1 MTHDFQMKRGRTAEI
16 RFKSQS
22 LFLLVPAA
30 QQPVN
35 GQRARTKLHSDVGVF
50 KAPRR
55 KLKAGM
61 QTGTGKP
68 LRVENASL
76 ASAGGLYPAQRFGAS
91 AAVVRGEKE
100 VPEPQSGDRSDN
112 VNHKKA
118 PHNASSDADGTSE
131 VAAGARGQWTPRAI
145 FLQSSTGGLWKTH
158 TASGMLGC
166 WRFRRPLPAPVY
178 NGRVPFAIRDAK
190 PEDFETLWRMD
201 QECFAAGIAYS
212 REELKVYMRRRGAFT
227 LLAAGEDG
235 TVAGFIVVH
244 GGPTGHVITIDVIE
258 AARRSG
264 VGSQLL
270 RAAEERLR
278 ATGSRVV
285 GLETAVDN
293 LAGLSFYK
301 RHGYSVVRTWP
312 RYYSNG
318 VDALVLKKELTI
330 QQK

>member
-1 MTHDFQMKRGRTAEI
+1 
-16 RFKSQS
+16 
-22 LFLLVPAA
+22 
-30 QQPVN
+30 
-35 GQRARTKLHSDVGVF
+35 
-50 KAPRR
+50 
-55 KLKAGM
+55 
-61 QTGTGKP
+61 
-68 LRVENASL
+68 
-76 ASAGGLYPAQRFGAS
+76 
-91 AAVVRGEKE
+91 
-100 VPEPQSGDRSDN
+100 
-112 VNHKKA
+112 
-118 PHNASSDADGTSE
+118 
-131 VAAGARGQWTPRAI
+131 
-145 FLQSSTGGLWKTH
+145 
-158 TASGMLGC
+158 
-166 WRFRRPLPAPVY
+166 
-178 NGRVPFAIRDAK
+178 VPFAIRDAK

-201 QECFAAGIAYS
+201 QDCFAAGIAYS
-212 REELKVYMRRRGAFT
+212 RDELKVYMRRRGAFT
-227 LLAAGEDG
+227 LLAAGDDG